1 MLTKIHCGAPITC
14 DHKSR
19 SGVEIER
26 FFLAISAILAHLT
39 VIAVILLA
47 DCCQ

>member
-19 SGVEIER
+19 SGVEI
-26 FFLAISAILAHLT
+26 
-39 VIAVILLA
+39 
-47 DCCQ
+47 

>member
-1 MLTKIHCGAPITC
+1 
-14 DHKSR
+14 
-19 SGVEIER
+19 
-26 FFLAISAILAHLT
+26 LAHLT